1 MRLQRHFELKRGLW
15 SQPLQVRS
23 RSCGLG
29 TAVVE
34 SEKLV
39 SGDCAAVGV
48 VAAEHRAILT
58 VSLRLS
64 GLQKANTGLT

>member
-15 SQPLQVRS
+15 SQPLQATS
-23 RSCGLG
+23 PSYGLG

-34 SEKLV
+34 SEKLL

-48 VAAEHRAILT
+48 VAADHRATLE

-64 GLQKANTGLT
+64 GFQKANTGLT